1 MVRNGGC
8 SVSLASRDE
17 KLIVKWKTCGKTKHR
32 DPTGGVYR
40 GRSGKPDKDPMD
52 RIIEFIAGS
61 KDSTTDIVKRSQE
74 EQEQEFTGLFV
85 FEFDEK
91 GRIVKHVIEHTD
103 EGGRWDR
110 TKSKSLSWRCAK
122 SDPCLGEYDRKTGDR
137 GSIEKLLRYDTQAM
151 TVR

>member
-1 MVRNGGC
+1 MWK
-8 SVSLASRDE
+8 DE
-17 KLIVKWKTCGKTKHR
+17 AQGSDR
-32 DPTGGVYR
+32 
-40 GRSGKPDKDPMD
+40 RSGKTDKDPMD

-103 EGGRWDR
+103 EGGRWDSMTRVVSVTDWLLGRFNGRNKEQVPELAMCKER
-110 TKSKSLSWRCAK
+110 TTPWRMRPTD
-122 SDPCLGEYDRKTGDR
+122 SRPRLD
-137 GSIEKLLRYDTQAM
+137 
-151 TVR
+151 